1 MCAED
6 WGWRMGGGGGGG
18 GKCEVA
24 KVVGDGTQE

>member
-1 MCAED
+1 MCGGLGVEN
-6 WGWRMGGGGGGG
+6 GGGGGGG